1 MVVCRAR
8 GLSLTISTVY
18 DQRSRAKAGILEV
31 TYYVKTPIEQF
42 LEHPRFL
49 LLRLDP
55 NPWAQIHPNEVSGI
69 TVPHYH
75 FSTLE
80 PRPHPLLRHTQSRL
94 VQSQEGW

>member
-1 MVVCRAR
+1 MVVRRAR

-18 DQRSRAKAGILEV
+18 DQRLRVEAGFAEV
-31 TYYVKTPIEQF
+31 THYVKTPIEQF
-42 LEHPRFL
+42 LEDARFL

-69 TVPHYH
+69 TIPHCH
-75 FSTLE
+75 FSTSE
-80 PRPHPLLRHTQSRL
+80 PRPHPLLRHTQPRL